1 MLHFEMTSG
10 PGGGGGAPPPP
21 APAPDAPRPT
31 LDTLRARLE
40 DIPEELRDDVVL
52 YDGEPLWDSTL
63 AGYFLDNTDGEGWLH
78 TVCRWD
84 QVDFEDWLYST
95 ETGTYD
101 VFARDAEHY
110 YAIMRPTSVQVG
122 QEDWARFSAAQE
134 AIWEYARRQVLSTQ
148 GVERYDPAELRQ
160 REYLWEGKTY
170 TDVAYWPYKN
180 ITGDTEGSVWIFRLV
195 QLAKD
200 GPGGVWIP
208 EREQIIDADVDPTP
222 RHVKPS
228 ETREMGL
235 TVTEYAQ
242 YLQEEA
248 DAGRADWATDPVQ
261 ACMHYALT
269 VCGHSQANVTEDCF
283 TDDYRYIQAVLEGFS
298 KQWAVQEAMDK
309 ICYSPA
315 ADFTLAPAGSSR
327 VYAYPANLRDPD
339 GLSSYWFSVLRGMP
353 AEYSWEYLGDALGGF
368 PEPQGDTL
376 KLSTPDGTFV
386 QVWSGSN
393 IVLIQ
398 QTQGDAAQTA
408 YYEAQ
413 DRHGDTG
420 SAPLGTPRLNPGP
433 YQLLRNCFDE
443 VEMQQLR
450 ATTVPDRGQSHED
463 VVREWV
469 EGFEGAMTKTAP
481 GSQYAC
487 TYVRAQEVRP
497 DAHAHLTAD
506 ELADFAQYRGNGFA
520 AEDYGKTW
528 FTFGYSLVF
537 VPENGD
543 TNGPFWAGNTWYYE
557 EDDAPEGALT
567 WSRVGYM
574 QLTDEGWFCEGCGT
588 GW

>member
-1 MLHFEMTSG
+1 PSVSWARRCVYPT
-10 PGGGGGAPPPP
+10 
-21 APAPDAPRPT
+21 APRPT
-31 LDTLRARLE
+31 LDTLQARLE

-52 YDGEPLWDSTL
+52 YDREPLWDSTL
-63 AGYFLDNTDGEGWLH
+63 TGYFLDNTDGEGWLH

-134 AIWEYARRQVLSTQ
+134 AIWEYARKQVLDTE
-148 GVERYDPAELRQ
+148 GVEAYDPTELRE

-170 TDVAYWPYKN
+170 THVAYWPYKN

-208 EREQIIDADVDPTP
+208 EREQIVDADVDPTP

-269 VCGHSQANVTEDCF
+269 VCGHSEANVTADCF
-283 TDDYRYIQAVLEGFS
+283 TDDYRYIEGVLEGLLPTAEELAI
-298 KQWAVQEAMDK
+298 QAVMDGIANAQGTSFELIASAEAGRSGASYTYQLDAPLDH
-309 ICYSPA
+309 YVTYWLT
-315 ADFTLAPAGSSR
+315 DFAKSFAWEKLTVL
-327 VYAYPANLRDPD
+327 PD
-339 GLSSYWFSVLRGMP
+339 GAV
-353 AEYSWEYLGDALGGF
+353 D
-368 PEPQGDTL
+368 GDTL
-376 KLSTPDGTFV
+376 IIQATDSLNCVWAYSKSNMIIIQTPDN
-386 QVWSGSN
+386 Q
-393 IVLIQ
+393 L
-398 QTQGDAAQTA
+398 D
-408 YYEAQ
+408 YYMAH
-413 DRHGDTG
+413 DRGG
-420 SAPLGTPRLNPGP
+420 NPNNAPLGTPRLNPGP
-433 YQLLRNCFDE
+433 YQILRNYCFDE
-443 VEMQQLR
+443 VELQQLR

-481 GSQYAC
+481 GNQYAC
-487 TYVRAQEVRP
+487 TYVRVQEVRP
-497 DAHAHLTAD
+497 DAHAHLTA
-506 ELADFAQYRGNGFA
+506 EEMADFAQYRGNGFA

-528 FTFGYSLVF
+528 FTFSYSLVF
-537 VPENGD
+537 VPVNGD

-557 EDDAPEGALT
+557 GDDAPEGALT

-574 QLTDEGWFCEGCGT
+574 QLTDEGWFC
-588 GW
+588 